1 MGEDIQITS
10 LTKEELRIAIAQNTY
25 WKKEAKDV
33 PFSKSKAIWVLKNDR
48 IDNNEVCAIIGT
60 ENQTVI
66 SFIFLV
72 PDVINTK
79 TGTEKIFWSRRWW
92 ISDKYKD
99 SILPTY
105 TMSVAMNAVNN
116 KAVVKFLGKDI
127 EEYYRK
133 QPFTEF
139 AHRTR
144 YYVIFNLDSNI
155 VLSKISALKHI
166 KGFVSAIDKFSLSLV
181 SFFNK
186 IKTKKKTK
194 QLTYEYVSDIDESI
208 WQFLAPFCEQDLIPK
223 SKEYISWQI
232 DNNQYTNAPIRHK
245 YIHNCLLSTI
255 YKRVY
260 NISYTIKKEG
270 EIIGFTSFLIR
281 GNEAMVRYFITK
293 QGYLED
299 CADALMEN
307 VVQTRATNLQTENE
321 ALGKYVNKKFLNL
334 YTDKRKLYALAHNDM
349 NIDFE
354 NAIINDRD
362 GNFA

>member
-1 MGEDIQITS
+1 MGEDINITS
-10 LTKEELRIAIAQNTY
+10 LTKRELLDAILKNTY
-25 WKKEAKDV
+25 WDSDTKDI
-33 PFSKSKAIWVLKNDR
+33 PFSKSKAYWVLKNNR
-48 IDNNEVCAIIGT
+48 IEDNDICAIIGT
-60 ENQTVI
+60 ENTTVI
-66 SFIFLV
+66 SFIFLI
-72 PDVINTK
+72 PDIINTK

-92 ISDKYKD
+92 ISEKYKD

-116 KAVVKFLGKDI
+116 KAIVKFLGKHI

-144 YYVIFNLDSNI
+144 YYVIFNLDFNI
-155 VLSKISALKHI
+155 LLSKVSALKHI
-166 KGFVSAIDKFSLSLV
+166 KGFLKIIDQSSLSLV
-181 SFFNK
+181 SYFNK

-194 QLTYEYVSDIDESI
+194 HLSYEYTSIIDENI
-208 WQFLAPFCEQDLIPK
+208 WQFLAPFCKQDLIPK
-223 SKEYISWQI
+223 SKEYINWQI
-232 DNNQYTNAPIRHK
+232 DNNQYANAPIRNK
-245 YIHNCLLSTI
+245 YTHNCLLSTI

-260 NISYTIKKEG
+260 NISFAIKKEG
-270 EIIGFTSFLIR
+270 EIIGFTSFLVR

-293 QGYLED
+293 NGCLED
-299 CADALMEN
+299 CANALMEN

-321 ALGKYVNKKFLNL
+321 VLGKYINKQFLNL
-334 YTDKRKLYALAHNDM
+334 YTDKRKLYALAHNSM
-349 NIDFE
+349 NIDFK